1 MPPIFADGTQLPAH
15 SVDFFSNS
23 LLISA
28 SFALP
33 VLEPAPLVPPPPAAA
48 VRNADRV
55 MSQGRSETAPA
66 VQREPDENAMPGPAV
81 QREISEEELE
91 EEEQA

>member
-1 MPPIFADGTQLPAH
+1 
-15 SVDFFSNS
+15 
-23 LLISA
+23 
-28 SFALP
+28 
-33 VLEPAPLVPPPPAAA
+33 
-48 VRNADRV
+48 

-66 VQREPDENAMPGPAV
+66 VQREPDETAMPGPAV